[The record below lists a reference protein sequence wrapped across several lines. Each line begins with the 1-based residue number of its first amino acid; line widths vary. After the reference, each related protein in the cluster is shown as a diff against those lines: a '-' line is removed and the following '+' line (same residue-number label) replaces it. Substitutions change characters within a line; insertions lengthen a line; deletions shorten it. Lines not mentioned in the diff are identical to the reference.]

1 MSYCLEG
8 ANSIQ
13 AVILLM
19 SGFCQLRVRKK
30 TICKRYNIIGY
41 HKWLADAGVVASG
54 CADTVLEG
62 RHYCRI

>member
-1 MSYCLEG
+1 MG
-8 ANSIQ
+8 
-13 AVILLM
+13 
-19 SGFCQLRVRKK
+19 GFSQLRVRKK
-30 TICKRYNIIGY
+30 TICKRQNIIGY